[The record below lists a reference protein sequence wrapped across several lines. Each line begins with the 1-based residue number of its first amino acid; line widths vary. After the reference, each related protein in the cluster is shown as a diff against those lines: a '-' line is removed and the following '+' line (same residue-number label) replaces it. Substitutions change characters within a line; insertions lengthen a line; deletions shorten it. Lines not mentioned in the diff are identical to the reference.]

1 MRLATV
7 INQDELIDRE
17 FSLNYPHQPI
27 PQHLSCRSPDESMPF
42 PVSRLFLMND
52 PVSTHNFFTVT
63 TPLYYVNDIPHIGHA
78 YTTMAADAI
87 ARWKRLQQQD
97 VLLITGTDEHGQK
110 IERTAIEKG
119 VAPQV
124 HCDRIAAQF
133 DVLWSKL
140 DIQYD
145 RFSRTTAPKHKII
158 VNEFFQRVWDRGDI
172 YQGKQQGWYCVS
184 CEEFKEERD
193 LLADKHCAMHP
204 SKQVEWR
211 DETNYFFR
219 LSKYQQQLENLYAER
234 PDFIRPNSRRN
245 EVLKFVAQ
253 GLQDFSISRINVDW
267 GLPLPADPQQ
277 TIYVWFDALLGYVT
291 ALLDESAE
299 PSLDKALSQRWPI
312 NLHLIGKDILRFHAI
327 YWPAMLLSAELPI
340 PDRVFAHG
348 YFTKDGKKISKSEG
362 NAIDPISLVDRYG
375 AEPLRYYFLKEIEFG
390 QDGDFNETRF
400 VEIINADLAN
410 NLGNLVNRTISMAKK
425 YCQGQVPNCNAS
437 DIPTDHP
444 LKALGQELGSQVDL
458 AYNEL
463 AFQTACETILTLV
476 RSSNKYIDDLAPWAL
491 FKQEKHAELAQVLYA
506 VLESIRLSAY
516 LLSPIIP
523 KISTDIYRQLGLDLD
538 FDLVSGHR
546 DRANLAQEL
555 PANWSRQIE
564 WGVLEANHPL
574 GEPKPIFAKL
584 ELLSAS

>member
-1 MRLATV
+1 M
-7 INQDELIDRE
+7 NQPARANN
-17 FSLNYPHQPI
+17 S
-27 PQHLSCRSPDESMPF
+27 
-42 PVSRLFLMND
+42 
-52 PVSTHNFFTVT
+52 FTVT

-87 ARWKRLQQQD
+87 ARWQRLQQRD

-119 VAPQV
+119 IAPQV

-133 DVLWSKL
+133 DALWSKL

-145 RFSRTTAPKHKII
+145 RFSRTTAPNHHVI

-193 LLADKHCAMHP
+193 LLADRHCAMHP

-219 LSKYQQQLENLYAER
+219 LSKYQPQLEALYAER

-253 GLQDFSISRINVDW
+253 GLQDFSISRINVEW

-291 ALLDESAE
+291 GLLDPDVQ
-299 PSLDKALSQRWPI
+299 PSLENALSNRWPI

-327 YWPAMLLSAELPI
+327 YWPAMLMSAELPI

-362 NAIDPISLVDRYG
+362 NAIDPIDLVDRYG

-400 VEIINADLAN
+400 IEIVNADLAN
-410 NLGNLVNRTISMAKK
+410 NLGNLVNRTINMAKK
-425 YCQGQVPNCNAS
+425 YCQGQVPNCNAD
-437 DIPTDHP
+437 DIPADNP
-444 LKALGQELGSQVDL
+444 LKALGQELGSQVDT

-463 AFQTACETILTLV
+463 AFQSACETIFTLV
-476 RSSNKYIDDLAPWAL
+476 RSSNKYIDDLAPWTL
-491 FKQEKHAELAQVLYA
+491 FKQEKYPELACVLYA

-516 LLSPIIP
+516 LLVPIVP
-523 KISTDIYRQLGLDLD
+523 KISTDIYRQLGLNIDLD
-538 FDLVSGHR
+538 LLSGSQANTHPTPALPFD
-546 DRANLAQEL
+546 
-555 PANWSRQIE
+555 WSQQAT
-564 WGVLEANHPL
+564 WGLLSANHPL
-574 GEPKPIFAKL
+574 GQPQPIFDKL
-584 ELLSAS
+584 ELPNAS

>member
-1 MRLATV
+1 M
-7 INQDELIDRE
+7 NQPARTNN
-17 FSLNYPHQPI
+17 S
-27 PQHLSCRSPDESMPF
+27 
-42 PVSRLFLMND
+42 
-52 PVSTHNFFTVT
+52 FTVT

-87 ARWKRLQQQD
+87 ARWQRLQQRD

-110 IERTAIEKG
+110 IERTAIDKG
-119 VAPQV
+119 IAPQV

-133 DVLWSKL
+133 DALWGKL

-145 RFSRTTAPKHKII
+145 RFSRTTAPNHHVI

-219 LSKYQQQLENLYAER
+219 LSKYQSQLESLYAER
-234 PDFIRPNSRRN
+234 PEFIRPNSRRN

-253 GLQDFSISRINVDW
+253 GLQDFSISRINVEW

-291 ALLDESAE
+291 GLLDPDVD
-299 PSLDKALSQRWPI
+299 PSLETALSNRWPI
-312 NLHLIGKDILRFHAI
+312 NLHIIGKDILRFHAI
-327 YWPAMLLSAELPI
+327 YWPAMLMSADLPI

-362 NAIDPISLVDRYG
+362 NAIDPIGLVDRYG

-400 VEIINADLAN
+400 IEIVNADLAN
-410 NLGNLVNRTISMAKK
+410 NLGNLVNRTLNMAKK
-425 YCQGQVPNCNAS
+425 YCQGQVPNCNAD
-437 DIPTDHP
+437 DIPADNP
-444 LKALGQELGSQVDL
+444 LKVLGQQLGSQVDT

-463 AFQTACETILTLV
+463 AFQSACETIFTLV
-476 RSSNKYIDDLAPWAL
+476 RSSNKYIDDLAPWTL
-491 FKQEKHAELAQVLYA
+491 FKQEKYSELARVLYA

-516 LLSPIIP
+516 LLVPIVP
-523 KISTDIYRQLGLDLD
+523 KISTDIYRQLGLNID
-538 FDLVSGHR
+538 FDLLSGSQ
-546 DRANLAQEL
+546 ANTNPTPAL
-555 PANWSRQIE
+555 PFDWAHQAT
-564 WGVLEANHPL
+564 WGVLTANHPL
-574 GEPKPIFAKL
+574 GQPQPIFDKL
-584 ELLSAS
+584 ELPDAS